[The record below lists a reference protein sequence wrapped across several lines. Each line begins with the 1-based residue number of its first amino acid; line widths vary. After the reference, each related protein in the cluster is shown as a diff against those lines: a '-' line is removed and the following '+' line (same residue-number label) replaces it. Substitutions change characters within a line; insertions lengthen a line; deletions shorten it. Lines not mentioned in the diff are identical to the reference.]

1 MKNFWCAFVGELS
14 EQTVEEIIVE
24 SNKYEYQKAE
34 VGKSKE
40 LIENPKIRRS
50 DIKFLHTYNS
60 KHIADLLMYYVRIA
74 NKTDFG
80 FDIDGVQ
87 DMQYTEYDSSYDG
100 FYDWHV
106 DTEWCDSAYMF
117 QRKISVTVQLSD
129 SDEYEG
135 GDFEIR
141 NTEWNTFLESLP
153 EGGIRKKGTIIIF
166 PSFVTHRVTPVTKG
180 KRKSLVSWIDGSAFR

>member
-1 MKNFWCAFVGELS
+1 MGELS

-24 SNKYEYQKAE
+24 SNKYEYQKGE
-34 VGKSKE
+34 VGLSKH

-50 DIKFLHTYNS
+50 DIKFLHTHKS
-60 KHIADLLMYYVRIA
+60 KHIADLLMHYARIA

-87 DMQYTEYDSSYDG
+87 DMQYTEYNSSDDG

-106 DTEWCDSAYMF
+106 DTQWCDSDHMF
-117 QRKISVTVQLSD
+117 QRKISLTVQLSD

-135 GDFEIR
+135 GDFEIM
-141 NTEWNTFLESLP
+141 NTEWDTFLKSLP

-180 KRKSLVSWIDGSAFR
+180 KRKSLVTWIDGSAFR